1 MDMIKTDNSPKRGRF
16 IVFEGIDGSG
26 KTTQIEMLTERL
38 RKEGRMIYTTA
49 EPTNSVTGG
58 LLRDAL
64 GGVSKRTACEMA
76 ALFVI
81 DRIFHNVNPI
91 YGIKKMLSMGY
102 DVICDRY
109 YYSSLAYQGSET
121 DFEWVKNMNI
131 DCPEIMTPD
140 VCIFLDASP
149 SECLRRIGSDRAV
162 KEIYEKEERL
172 TSFRKRYME
181 VFDMLK
187 DTDNVVVINTERP
200 IDQVAEDVFQ
210 AVNDVK
216 FCD

>member
-1 MDMIKTDNSPKRGRF
+1 MSDSCSVKLNKERGKF

-26 KTTQIEMLTERL
+26 KTTQINMLADRL
-38 RKEGRMIYTTA
+38 RRDGRRIYTTA

-64 GGVSKRTACEMA
+64 GGISNRTACEMA

-81 DRIFHNVNPI
+81 DRIFHNVNTSH
-91 YGIKKMLSMGY
+91 GIIKMLNDGY

-131 DCPEIMTPD
+131 GCPEILTPD

-149 SECLRRIGSDRAV
+149 AECLRRIGKDRAV
-162 KEIYEKEERL
+162 KEIYEQEERL
-172 TSFRKRYME
+172 TTFRNRYFE
-181 VFDMLK
+181 VFRMLA
-187 DTDNVVVINTERP
+187 DTDNIVIVDTERS
-200 IDQVAEDVFQ
+200 AEDTAESVYR
-210 AVNDVK
+210 AVTTE
-216 FCD
+216 